1 MRSLY
6 YFLFI
11 FLIFFS
17 SSFRSFLS
25 VSTFPLP
32 CYHVVFFLSYL
43 FLLFLFDVL
52 FCHPPPSTSSTHS
65 SSSSLRPVVVGFA
78 CLKCHALFKGKL
90 SVVLFTNIVF
100 LSFAYLSAAAVH
112 PHTPPTPLLLWHSQ
126 KTNLDALPSLDIVE
140 LGKANGANS
149 SV

>member
-11 FLIFFS
+11 FLIFFCRL
-17 SSFRSFLS
+17 FVR
-25 VSTFPLP
+25 
-32 CYHVVFFLSYL
+32 FFLLAHSLCLAIMLYFFAL
-43 FLLFLFDVL
+43 IYFYYFFLTCCFATP
-52 FCHPPPSTSSTHS
+52 HRPTSSTHS
-65 SSSSLRPVVVGFA
+65 SYSSSSLRSVVGFA

-112 PHTPPTPLLLWHSQ
+112 PRTPLP
-126 KTNLDALPSLDIVE
+126 DAPLVVAQPKDK
-140 LGKANGANS
+140 LGCPPESRHCGIR
-149 SV
+149 